1 MSRERDRRNKNLGH
15 DANKKYKTHLRN
27 NALALIFGIVTY
39 AVIAFLVLLEILPQ
53 TYDVTVGEVAKETIY
68 AIAEVEDTVATEN
81 ARQEAMDRVPSV
93 YKADGTLTAQIKE
106 FFGQTVFGG
115 LKTVSEYGNTVRK
128 MADATDG
135 YQVAYSTQKVK
146 EFAENELAFLSRNR
160 ENGTS
165 EETVKKVLDS
175 SPNDVDKLK
184 EWFIPV
190 LEGQLRSGV
199 TPNDEETVK
208 VKLAEDV
215 TSCTEI
221 SNENLKE
228 ILSETVKENLTANHI
243 LDEEATEKAKTEASS
258 KIETVYIKKGAE
270 IVIKDEIITQ
280 AQYDALNKLGMLSE
294 GGISYRLVIGSGA
307 FVLMLVLLVSWYAVK
322 FEKKTVL
329 HPKKVLLLA
338 LLCIADILVSLVF
351 KSAGWEMM
359 MNTVMC
365 TVLVCVFFDENLA
378 MVVNT
383 ALSVVLALVISKES
397 DLFGID
403 SVSLMISTCAGGS
416 VAVYLSKSVN
426 VQSRAKLLF
435 PGFAA
440 GVAGMVT
447 EFIVLMLAGKSIEY
461 SSVAALYCLA
471 GGAVAALLSTGS
483 VSLWESAFNLLTQNK
498 LMELSSTGGDLLR
511 KMSIEVPGTYQHSVA
526 VATMAENAAKDI
538 GANAMLARAGA
549 LYHDIGKLRMP
560 ECYTENQTADSQ
572 NFHSTLS
579 PRESAD
585 MIFAHITEGVQMAK
599 ANKLPTEIVDIIRQH
614 HGTSAVMY
622 FYSKAKET
630 DPNTDISDFRY
641 PGPNPQTKEA
651 GIILLADGIEASVRS
666 MDEKNGDAIRA
677 QIEKMCKMR
686 MEDGELDDCDLS
698 LKDINSVKHSFA
710 QTLTAMYH
718 TRIKYESDKKGEE
731 KNESGNN

>member
-1 MSRERDRRNKNLGH
+1 MSRERDRRNRNLGH
-15 DANKKYKTHLRN
+15 DANKKYKTRLRN
-27 NALALIFGIVTY
+27 NVLAFIFGAIAY
-39 AVIAFLVLLEILPQ
+39 LFIAFLVLLEILPQ
-53 TYDVTVGEVAKETIY
+53 TYDVTVGEAAKETIY
-68 AIAEVEDTVATEN
+68 AIAEVEDAVATEN

-93 YKADGTLTAQIKE
+93 YKADSNLTVQIKD
-106 FFGQTVFGG
+106 FFEKDVFTG
-115 LKTVSEYGNTVRK
+115 LKTVSDYGNTVRK
-128 MADATDG
+128 MTGADEG
-135 YQVAYSTQKVK
+135 YQIAYNTDQVK
-146 EFAENELAFLSRNR
+146 KFAENELKFLSKNK
-160 ENGTS
+160 ENGAS
-165 EETVKKVLDS
+165 EDTVKTVLDS

-184 EWFIPV
+184 DWFLPV
-190 LEGQLRSGV
+190 LDGQLRAGI
-199 TPNDEETVK
+199 TPADEEAVK
-208 VKLAEDV
+208 ENLSADIL
-215 TSCTEI
+215 SCTETD
-221 SNENLKE
+221 NEGLKI
-228 ILSETVKENLTANHI
+228 ILSETVKENLTPNHI

-294 GGISYRLVIGSGA
+294 GGISYRLVIGSA
-307 FVLMLVLLVSWYAVK
+307 ALVLMLVLLVSWYVVN

-338 LLCIADILVSLVF
+338 LLCIADIVVSLIF

-378 MVVNT
+378 MTVNT

-403 SVSLMISTCAGGS
+403 SVSLMISTYAGGS
-416 VAVYLSKSVN
+416 VAVFLSKSVK

-447 EFIVLMLAGKSIEY
+447 EFTVLMLAGKSVEY

-599 ANKLPTEIVDIIRQH
+599 ANKLPSEITDIIRQH

-622 FYSKAKET
+622 FYTKAKEA
-630 DPNTDISDFRY
+630 DPDTDINDFRY

-651 GIILLADGIEASVRS
+651 GIILLADGIEASVRA
-666 MDEKNGDAIRA
+666 MDEKNGDAIRS

-698 LKDINSVKHSFA
+698 LKDINAVKHSFA

-718 TRIKYESDKKGEE
+718 TRIKYESDKKVEE
-731 KNESGNN
+731 KNESGNS

>member
-1 MSRERDRRNKNLGH
+1 MSRERDRRNRNLGH
-15 DANKKYKTHLRN
+15 DANKKYKTRLRN
-27 NALALIFGIVTY
+27 NVLAFIFGAIAY
-39 AVIAFLVLLEILPQ
+39 LFIAFLVLLEILPQ
-53 TYDVTVGEVAKETIY
+53 TYDVTVGEAAKETIY
-68 AIAEVEDTVATEN
+68 AIAEVEDAVATEN

-93 YKADGTLTAQIKE
+93 YKADSNLTVQIKD
-106 FFGQTVFGG
+106 FFEKDVFTG
-115 LKTVSEYGNTVRK
+115 LKTVSDYGNTVRK
-128 MADATDG
+128 MTGADEG
-135 YQVAYSTQKVK
+135 YQIAYNTDQVK
-146 EFAENELAFLSRNR
+146 KFAENELKFLSKNK
-160 ENGTS
+160 ENGAS
-165 EETVKKVLDS
+165 EDTVKTVLDS

-184 EWFIPV
+184 DWFLPV
-190 LEGQLRSGV
+190 LDGQLRAGI
-199 TPNDEETVK
+199 TPADEEAVK
-208 VKLAEDV
+208 ENLSADIL
-215 TSCTEI
+215 SCTETD
-221 SNENLKE
+221 NEGLKI
-228 ILSETVKENLTANHI
+228 ILSETVKENLTPNHI

-294 GGISYRLVIGSGA
+294 GGISYRLVIGSA
-307 FVLMLVLLVSWYAVK
+307 ALVLMLVLLVSWYVVN

-338 LLCIADILVSLVF
+338 LLCIADIVVSLIF

-378 MVVNT
+378 MTVNT

-403 SVSLMISTCAGGS
+403 SVSLMISTYAGGS
-416 VAVYLSKSVN
+416 VAVFLSKSVK

-447 EFIVLMLAGKSIEY
+447 EFTVLMLAGKSVEY
-461 SSVAALYCLA
+461 SSVAALYRLA

-599 ANKLPTEIVDIIRQH
+599 ANKLPSEITDIIRQH

-622 FYSKAKET
+622 FYTKAKEA
-630 DPNTDISDFRY
+630 DPDTDINDFRY

-651 GIILLADGIEASVRS
+651 GIILLADGIEASVRA
-666 MDEKNGDAIRA
+666 MDEKNGDAIRS

-698 LKDINSVKHSFA
+698 LKDINAVKHSFA

-718 TRIKYESDKKGEE
+718 TRIKYESDKKVEE
-731 KNESGNN
+731 KNESGNS